1 MWYWPI
7 QVELCAFAGIFRPDA
22 RNSIA
27 EDWR

>member
-1 MWYWPI
+1 
-7 QVELCAFAGIFRPDA
+7 VELCAFAGIFRPDA